1 MKNKWIFF
9 ALAPLFSFAAVEEE
23 WLSET
28 TFPSEIPE
36 NHLKN
41 KEVAALEESSG
52 VSRARQRREERAARS
67 KKSETAHR
75 RNNRQKHS
83 LSPPQSE
90 PEALDQK
97 AVDQKESQ
105 WSGFLDRL
113 TLKKEQK
120 KLNIV
125 TNRKSKQYPYSSEEQ
140 TSPDALAQEEQEK
153 IPTAAKERSSKESD
167 PLKYHYRARE
177 KISAESD
184 KRTEEMALK
193 RKSELLK
200 KNNRRIQKE
209 EY

>member
-28 TFPSEIPE
+28 TFPSEIQE

-41 KEVAALEESSG
+41 KEISAQEESPR
-52 VSRARQRREERAARS
+52 VSRARQRREQREAQYNRSDIARKEKD
-67 KKSETAHR
+67 KK
-75 RNNRQKHS
+75 KHS

-90 PEALDQK
+90 PESLG
-97 AVDQKESQ
+97 QKESQ
-105 WSGFLDRL
+105 WSAFLERL

-120 KLNIV
+120 NLNIV
-125 TNRKSKQYPYSSEEQ
+125 TNRKSRQYPYTSEEQ
-140 TSPDALAQEEQEK
+140 TQPDALAQEEQEK
-153 IPTAAKERSSKESD
+153 IPAAAKKRTSKESD
-167 PLKYHYRARE
+167 PLKYHYKARE

-184 KRTEEMALK
+184 KRTEEMVLK